1 VHVETV
7 PTGAAFDD
15 ECLSGILYQ
24 QYLNVFYQGKHHFDK
39 ISLELFRSIL
49 TGDAGGVVFL
59 YSLKDRLIGY
69 NICFKYEGKFV
80 DKYVGFEYP
89 LAREN
94 NLFFVSWFN
103 NLEYALAHRLSH
115 YIAGYNSP
123 EVKADL
129 GAHFTTSRHAVYVRN
144 PLLRK
149 VLVPFSRLVA
159 NDAGWTGSTPDT
171 RQRAG

>member
-1 VHVETV
+1 V

-15 ECLSGILYQ
+15 ERLLGMLYQ
-24 QYLNVFYQGKHHFDK
+24 QYLNVFYRSKHQFDR
-39 ISLELFRSIL
+39 LNPELLRSIL
-49 TGDAGGVVFL
+49 IDGSNGGIVFIYKL
-59 YSLKDRLIGY
+59 ADKLIGY
-69 NICFKYEGKFV
+69 NICFLHRGTFV
-80 DKYVGFEYP
+80 DKYVGFDYC
-89 LAREN
+89 LARET

-103 NLEYALAHRLSH
+103 NLEYALAHGLSH

-129 GAHFTTSRHAVYVRN
+129 GANFTTSRHAVYVRN

-149 VLVPFSRLVA
+149 VFVPLSRLVA

-171 RQRAG
+171 RKRAG